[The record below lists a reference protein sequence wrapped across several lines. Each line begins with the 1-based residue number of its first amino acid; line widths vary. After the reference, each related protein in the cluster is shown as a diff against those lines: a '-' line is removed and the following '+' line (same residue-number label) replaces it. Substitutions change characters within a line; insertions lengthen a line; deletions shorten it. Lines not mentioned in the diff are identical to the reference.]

1 MEVYYRYVSNFNQ
14 AIDYYRKMLRESKEL
29 MDFFT
34 ETKMKTG
41 NLSLEDLLITPV
53 QRLPRYEL
61 LLEVKKIK
69 FAIQNF
75 IFIFFLKN
83 LALNTWNY
91 HPDYENLTRSKE
103 IISQICSAFRSS
115 AFKNYDKKTLKLLK
129 KKSKHKKGLNLSLHK
144 DPVKTKNKNSF
155 SFFNLFFFF
164 SFYGKCWQ
172 QY

>member
-75 IFIFFLKN
+75 IFIFFF
-83 LALNTWNY
+83 
-91 HPDYENLTRSKE
+91 EE
-103 IISQICSAFRSS
+103 SS
-115 AFKNYDKKTLKLLK
+115 FKYME
-129 KKSKHKKGLNLSLHK
+129 LSSRL
-144 DPVKTKNKNSF
+144 
-155 SFFNLFFFF
+155 
-164 SFYGKCWQ
+164 
-172 QY
+172 